1 MADQAHGAAS
11 AAADVAKATPGMPQ
25 LDPSF
30 FSSQLFWLV
39 VVFALLYWA
48 LSQALLPKIDSV
60 LATRAKTIK
69 DDVDAAAKANAEAAG
84 ALQSYEKSLAGAKRE
99 ARQLA
104 ESVRAE
110 AASARNKAN
119 AEADARLD
127 AKLTAAEA
135 KASAERDAGL
145 SAARTAAA
153 DVARAIVARL
163 TGAQID
169 EDAAR
174 KAVGS

>member
-1 MADQAHGAAS
+1 MADQAHGAA
-11 AAADVAKATPGMPQ
+11 AAVAEGAKASPGMPQ

-30 FSSQLFWLV
+30 FTSQLFWLV
-39 VVFALLYWA
+39 LSFALLYWL

-69 DDVDAAAKANAEAAG
+69 DDIDAAAKANAEAAG
-84 ALQSYEKSLAGAKRE
+84 ALQAYEKSLAGAKRE

-104 ESVRAE
+104 EGVRAE

-135 KASAERDAGL
+135 KAAGERAAGMT
-145 SAARTAAA
+145 AARSAAA

-169 EDAAR
+169 DDAAR